1 MAQANLEV
9 KGIQETLALL
19 NKIDPTFR
27 RQVTKQIKRAGDVMV
42 TEARSMITTIVGVKG
57 APLSGMRR
65 GSLIRGKEITWRT
78 DAVQKGFKI
87 KVGVRA
93 SKERYVNFSRF
104 TDGVQTHT
112 EQVPFGS
119 KPYKLMI
126 MQQADAAGAIY
137 DHAGRIGS
145 SKFITNLNTD
155 GGGEQP
161 RVIDKAVE
169 NHKPDVQKVV
179 QSVIDDVEKKT
190 NKTLKR
196 RYR

>member
-1 MAQANLEV
+1 MAQQKLEV
-9 KGIQETLALL
+9 KGIQETLAAL
-19 NKIDPTFR
+19 NKIDPTYR
-27 RQVTKQIKRAGDVMV
+27 RDVTKRIKRAGEPMLQ
-42 TEARSMITTIVGVKG
+42 EARQMVTTIVGVKG
-57 APLSGMRR
+57 APLSGMNR
-65 GSLIRGKEITWRT
+65 GSLIKGKEITWRT

-93 SKERYVNFSRF
+93 SKERYVNFARF

-137 DHAGRIGS
+137 DHAGRRGS
-145 SKFITNLNTD
+145 SKFITNLNAD

-169 NHKPDVQKVV
+169 NNKPAVQSVV
-179 QSVIDDVEKKT
+179 QSVIADVEKKT
-190 NKTLKR
+190 NRTLKK
-196 RYR
+196 RYK

>member
-1 MAQANLEV
+1 MPEPILEV
-9 KGIQETLALL
+9 KGAQEALAAL
-19 NKIDPTFR
+19 NKIDPTYR
-27 RQVTKQIKRAGDVMV
+27 RDVTKRISRAGEPMV
-42 TEARSMITTIVGVKG
+42 QEARQMVTTIVGVKG

-65 GSLIRGKEITWRT
+65 GSLIRGKEIRWQT
-78 DAVQKGFKI
+78 DAVNKGFKI

-93 SKERYVNFSRF
+93 TKERYVNFQRF
-104 TDGVQTHT
+104 TDGVATHT

-137 DHAGRIGS
+137 DHAGRRGS
-145 SKFITNLNTD
+145 SKFVTNLNVK

-190 NKTLKR
+190 NRTLKQ

>member
-1 MAQANLEV
+1 MLQ
-9 KGIQETLALL
+9 
-19 NKIDPTFR
+19 
-27 RQVTKQIKRAGDVMV
+27 
-42 TEARSMITTIVGVKG
+42 EARSMITSIVGVKG

-65 GSLIRGKEITWRT
+65 GTIIKGKEIRWQT

-93 SKERYVNFSRF
+93 SKERYVNFARF

-119 KPYKLMI
+119 KPYKLMV

-137 DHAGRIGS
+137 DHAGRNTS
-145 SKFITNLNTD
+145 SKFVTNLNAD

-169 NHKPDVQKVV
+169 RNKPAVQSVV

-190 NKTLKR
+190 NRSLKR
-196 RYR
+196 RYK

>member
-1 MAQANLEV
+1 MAEPILEV
-9 KGIQETLALL
+9 KGVQEALAAL
-19 NKIDPTFR
+19 NKIDPTYR
-27 RQVTKQIKRAGDVMV
+27 RDVTKRISRAGEPMV
-42 TEARSMITTIVGVKG
+42 QEARSMITTIVGVKG

-65 GSLIRGKEITWRT
+65 GSLIKGKEITWRT

-93 SKERYVNFSRF
+93 TKERYVDFKRF

-137 DHAGRIGS
+137 DHAGRRGS
-145 SKFITNLNTD
+145 SKFVTNLNAK

-161 RVIDKAVE
+161 RVVDKAVE

-190 NKTLKR
+190 NRTLKQ
-196 RYR
+196 RYK

>member
-1 MAQANLEV
+1 MN
-9 KGIQETLALL
+9 
-19 NKIDPTFR
+19 
-27 RQVTKQIKRAGDVMV
+27 
-42 TEARSMITTIVGVKG
+42 
-57 APLSGMRR
+57 R

-93 SKERYVNFSRF
+93 SKERYVNFARF

-119 KPYKLMI
+119 KPYKLMV

-137 DHAGRIGS
+137 DHAGRRNGGM
-145 SKFITNLNTD
+145 FVTNLNAA
-155 GGGEQP
+155 GGGQQP

-169 NHKPDVQKVV
+169 NNKPAV
-179 QSVIDDVEKKT
+179 QSVVQQVISDVEKKT
-190 NKTLKR
+190 NRTLKQ

>member
-1 MAQANLEV
+1 MAEPILEV
-9 KGIQETLALL
+9 KGAQEALAAL
-19 NKIDPTFR
+19 NKIDPTYR
-27 RQVTKQIKRAGDVMV
+27 RDVTKRISRAGEPMV
-42 TEARSMITTIVGVKG
+42 QEARQMVTTIVGVKG

-65 GSLIRGKEITWRT
+65 GSLIKGKEIRWQT
-78 DAVQKGFKI
+78 DAVNKGFKI

-93 SKERYVNFSRF
+93 TKERYVNFQRY
-104 TDGVQTHT
+104 TDGVATHT

-119 KPYKLMI
+119 KPYKLMV
-126 MQQADAAGAIY
+126 MRQEDAAGAIY
-137 DHAGRIGS
+137 DHAGRRGS
-145 SKFITNLNTD
+145 SKFVTNLNAE

-190 NKTLKR
+190 NRTLKQ

>member
-1 MAQANLEV
+1 MAQQKLEV
-9 KGIQETLALL
+9 KGIQETLAAL
-19 NKIDPTFR
+19 NKIDPTYR
-27 RQVTKQIKRAGDVMV
+27 RDVTKRIRRAGEPMLQ
-42 TEARSMITTIVGVKG
+42 EARQMVTTIVGVKG
-57 APLSGMRR
+57 APLSGMNR
-65 GSLIRGKEITWRT
+65 GSLIKGKEITWRT

-93 SKERYVNFSRF
+93 SKERYVNFARF

-119 KPYKLMI
+119 KPYKLMV

-137 DHAGRIGS
+137 DHAGRRTGGM
-145 SKFITNLNTD
+145 FVTNLNAD

-169 NHKPDVQKVV
+169 KNKPAV
-179 QSVIDDVEKKT
+179 QSVVQEVIADIEKKT
-190 NKTLKR
+190 NKTLKQ

>member
-1 MAQANLEV
+1 MAQQKLEV
-9 KGIQETLALL
+9 KGIQETLAAL
-19 NKIDPTFR
+19 NKIDPTYR
-27 RQVTKQIKRAGDVMV
+27 RDVTKRIKRAGEPMLQ
-42 TEARSMITTIVGVKG
+42 EARSMITTIVGVKG
-57 APLSGMRR
+57 APLSGMNR
-65 GSLIRGKEITWRT
+65 GSLIKGKEITWRT

-93 SKERYVNFSRF
+93 SKERYVNFARF

-119 KPYKLMI
+119 KPYKLMV

-137 DHAGRIGS
+137 DHAGRRTGGM
-145 SKFITNLNTD
+145 FVTNLNAD

-169 NHKPDVQKVV
+169 KNKPAV
-179 QSVIDDVEKKT
+179 QSVVQEVIADIEKKT
-190 NKTLKR
+190 NKTLKQ

>member
-1 MAQANLEV
+1 
-9 KGIQETLALL
+9 
-19 NKIDPTFR
+19 
-27 RQVTKQIKRAGDVMV
+27 
-42 TEARSMITTIVGVKG
+42 MITTIVGVKG
-57 APLSGMRR
+57 APLSGMNR

-93 SKERYVNFSRF
+93 SKERYVNFARF

-119 KPYKLMI
+119 KPYKLMV

-137 DHAGRIGS
+137 DHAGRRTGGM
-145 SKFITNLNTD
+145 FVTNLNAD

-169 NHKPDVQKVV
+169 KNKPAV
-179 QSVIDDVEKKT
+179 QSVVQEVIADIEKKT
-190 NKTLKR
+190 NKTLKQ

>member
-1 MAQANLEV
+1 MAQQKLEV
-9 KGIQETLALL
+9 KGIQETLAAL
-19 NKIDPTFR
+19 NKIDPTYR
-27 RQVTKQIKRAGDVMV
+27 RDVTKRIKRAGEPMLQ
-42 TEARSMITTIVGVKG
+42 EARSMITTIVGVKG
-57 APLSGMRR
+57 APLSGMNR
-65 GSLIRGKEITWRT
+65 GSLIKGKEITWRT

-93 SKERYVNFSRF
+93 SKERYVNFARF

-119 KPYKLMI
+119 KPYKLMV

-137 DHAGRIGS
+137 DHAGRRTGGM
-145 SKFITNLNTD
+145 FVTNLNAD

-169 NHKPDVQKVV
+169 ENKPAV
-179 QSVIDDVEKKT
+179 QSVVQEVIADIEKKT
-190 NKTLKR
+190 NKTLKQ

>member
-1 MAQANLEV
+1 MAQQKLEV
-9 KGIQETLALL
+9 KGIQETLAAL
-19 NKIDPTFR
+19 NKIDPTYR
-27 RQVTKQIKRAGDVMV
+27 RDVTKRISRAGEPMV
-42 TEARSMITTIVGVKG
+42 QEARQMITTIVGVKG

-65 GSLIRGKEITWRT
+65 GSLIKGKEITWRT

-93 SKERYVNFSRF
+93 SKERYVNFARF

-119 KPYKLMI
+119 KPYKLMV

-137 DHAGRIGS
+137 DHAGRRGS
-145 SKFITNLNTD
+145 STFITNLNAE

-169 NHKPDVQKVV
+169 NNKPAVQSVV
-179 QSVIDDVEKKT
+179 QSVIADVEKKT
-190 NKTLKR
+190 NRTLKK
-196 RYR
+196 RYK

>member
-1 MAQANLEV
+1 
-9 KGIQETLALL
+9 LAAL
-19 NKIDPTFR
+19 NKIDPTYR
-27 RQVTKQIKRAGDVMV
+27 RDVTKRISRAGEPMV
-42 TEARSMITTIVGVKG
+42 QEARSMITTIVGVKG

-65 GSLIRGKEITWRT
+65 GSLIKGKEITWRT

-93 SKERYVNFSRF
+93 TKERYVDFKRF

-137 DHAGRIGS
+137 DHAGRNTS
-145 SKFITNLNTD
+145 SKFVTNLNAK

-161 RVIDKAVE
+161 RVVDKAVE

-190 NKTLKR
+190 NRTLKQ

>member
-1 MAQANLEV
+1 MAQQKLEV
-9 KGIQETLALL
+9 KGIQETLAAL
-19 NKIDPTFR
+19 NKIDPTYR
-27 RQVTKQIKRAGDVMV
+27 RDVTKRIKRAGEPMLQ
-42 TEARSMITTIVGVKG
+42 EARSMITTIVGVKG
-57 APLSGMRR
+57 APLSGMNR

-93 SKERYVNFSRF
+93 SKERYVNFARF

-119 KPYKLMI
+119 KPYKLMV

-137 DHAGRIGS
+137 DHAGRRTGGM
-145 SKFITNLNTD
+145 FVTNLNAD

-169 NHKPDVQKVV
+169 KNKPAV
-179 QSVIDDVEKKT
+179 QSVVQEVIADIEKKT
-190 NKTLKR
+190 NKTLKQ

>member
-1 MAQANLEV
+1 MAQPIYEV
-9 KGIQETLALL
+9 KGIQETLAAL
-19 NKIDPTFR
+19 NKIDPTYR
-27 RQVTKQIKRAGDVMV
+27 RDVTKRISRAGEPMV
-42 TEARSMITTIVGVKG
+42 QEARQMITTIVGVKG

-65 GSLIRGKEITWRT
+65 GSLIKGKEITWRT

-93 SKERYVNFSRF
+93 SKERYVNFARF

-119 KPYKLMI
+119 KPYKLMV

-137 DHAGRIGS
+137 DHAGRRGS
-145 SKFITNLNTD
+145 SKFITNLNAE

-169 NHKPDVQKVV
+169 NNKPAVQSVV

-190 NKTLKR
+190 NRSLKR
-196 RYR
+196 RYK

>member
-1 MAQANLEV
+1 MAQPIYEV
-9 KGIQETLALL
+9 EGIQETLAAL
-19 NKIDPTFR
+19 NKIDPTYR
-27 RQVTKQIKRAGDVMV
+27 RDVTKRIKRAGDPMV
-42 TEARSMITTIVGVKG
+42 QEARSMITTIVGVKG

-65 GSLIRGKEITWRT
+65 GSLIKGKEITWRT

-93 SKERYVNFSRF
+93 SKERYVNFARF

-137 DHAGRIGS
+137 DHAGRRTGGM
-145 SKFITNLNTD
+145 FVTNLNVD

-169 NHKPDVQKVV
+169 KNKPAVQSVV

-190 NKTLKR
+190 NKTLKK